1 MEKQCKRFFI
11 CYYFSFPVNKAV
23 FLVKKVFN
31 KIGQI
36 LIT

>member
-1 MEKQCKRFFI
+1 MQKQCKRFLI
-11 CYYFSFPVNKAV
+11 CYYFSFPVNKMA